1 MRTFEYTGTTDAD
14 HPMKVEVA
22 YVHWPFIRS
31 DQWFLPRFRVKV
43 TNLGREIQRGS
54 LQIDIA
60 DADSLPTLAGITS
73 HAGPFQDVLHHE
85 ITSLQA
91 GEIHEFRFTI
101 QSRFLR
107 PGRYIMRTL
116 FNEWIPSDSPIRE
129 LREQLRKADV
139 TAERLMEIEAQVLA
153 TMKDSG
159 IDPYQ
164 RPVGQFRGKPLFD
177 LRFNEVIKIHPL
189 SSVAAILG
197 AFIGSVLAAC
207 ISFLYALLRLLSE
220 HWDRLR
226 VLFALA

>member
-1 MRTFEYTGTTDAD
+1 MRTFEYAGTTDAD
-14 HPMKVEVA
+14 HPMKVAVA
-22 YVHWPFIRS
+22 YAHWPFIPS
-31 DQWFLPRFRVKV
+31 DQWFLPRFRIRV

-54 LQIDIA
+54 LQVDIA

-73 HAGPFQDVLHHE
+73 HAGPFQDVLHRE
-85 ITSLQA
+85 INSLQA
-91 GEIHEFRFTI
+91 GDTHKFRFSI
-101 QSRFLR
+101 QSRFLK
-107 PGRYIMRTL
+107 PGRYILRIL
-116 FNEWIPSDSPIRE
+116 FNEWIPSDSPIME

-139 TAERLMEIEAQVLA
+139 TAERLKEIETQALA
-153 TMKDSG
+153 AMKDSG

-164 RPVGQFRGKPLFD
+164 RPVGQFRGKLLFD

-220 HWDRLR
+220 HWDRIR
-226 VLFALA
+226 GLFGFA